1 MGNLNQARRVRT
13 VIPLVLVLVAGAAVV
28 SPPLP
33 GFAAG
38 TATGAPADG
47 WPVEKVVMLSRHGVR
62 APTDSAKF
70 ASLSAAP
77 WPNWPVPDGH
87 LTPHGRDAM
96 VLMGAFYRQRYVSA
110 GLLPSQGCPTADRL
124 FVWADVDQRT
134 RATGDALLAGL
145 APGCDRTAGFRAGGG
160 DDPLFDPIGAGIATL
175 DPAVARRDMLA
186 AMGGSIEAMRQR
198 WDPQLAALGRLLGC
212 CGEALCRAQL
222 GKPDCA
228 FEDLPWAIEV
238 KKNGRKVGLSGPLD
252 DASGVTELFRMEY
265 DEGFPPDQVA
275 WGRASTPAAIT
286 SLMILHKA
294 KYDVVERVPY
304 IARHGASM
312 LLSQIRIALAQ
323 GTEDAPSNDAGPP
336 PAAMTVFVGHDTNL
350 AELGSLLGL
359 HWSLA
364 GSQED
369 DTPPG
374 GALVFERLRN
384 PADGRRHVRVFFM
397 AQTMDQ
403 VRLLTPLTGLNAT
416 GPNATGPFVA
426 SVPVP
431 GCAPAPAP
439 TPSVETPCTLADF
452 EAFSNDRIDRDAT
465 TAPDYRP

>member
-1 MGNLNQARRVRT
+1 MGNLDQARRVRT
-13 VIPLVLVLVAGAAVV
+13 VSTLLRTLAIGFAVLT
-28 SPPLP
+28 PPHP

-38 TATGAPADG
+38 TADDG
-47 WPVEKVVMLSRHGVR
+47 WPVETVVMLSRHGVR
-62 APTDSAKF
+62 PPTNGAKF
-70 ASLSAAP
+70 AALSASP
-77 WPNWPVPDGH
+77 WPSWPVPDGQ

-96 VLMGAFYRQRYVSA
+96 VLMGEFYRQRYVSA
-110 GLLPSQGCPTADRL
+110 GLLPSQGCPPADTL

-145 APGCDRTAGFRAGGG
+145 APGCGRKAGFRAGGG
-160 DDPLFDPIGAGIATL
+160 DDPLFDPIGAGVATL
-175 DPAVARRDMLA
+175 DPAIARRDMLA
-186 AMGGSIEAMRQR
+186 AMGGSIEAMRER

-212 CGEALCRAQL
+212 CGEALCRAQV
-222 GKPDCA
+222 GRPDCA
-228 FEDLPWAIEV
+228 FQELPWAIEV
-238 KKNGRKVGLSGPLD
+238 KPNGRKVGLSGPLD

-275 WGRASTPAAIT
+275 WGRASTPVAIT
-286 SLMILHKA
+286 SLMALHKA

-323 GTEDAPSNDAGPP
+323 GTDTAPSDAGNGAGPP

-384 PADGRRHVRVFFM
+384 PADGRRHVRVSFM

-403 VRLLTPLTGLNAT
+403 VRLLAPLTGPGA
-416 GPNATGPFVA
+416 AGPFVA

-431 GCAPAPAP
+431 GCASMPG
-439 TPSVETPCTLADF
+439 TETPCTLADF
-452 EAFSNDRIDRDAT
+452 EAFSNDRIDREAT
-465 TAPDYRP
+465 TIPDYRP